1 MDTIKVKVISF
12 YTKKIETNIEIP
24 ISELK
29 TSEDGLYE
37 WDEIN
42 AVAILRAR
50 TAVYR
55 AEPDLRLQEVDEVE
69 LVSAPD
75 DFEYWG

>member
-75 DFEYWG
+75 DFEYWL

>member
-24 ISELK
+24 LSELK

-42 AVAILRAR
+42 AVAILRSR
-50 TAVYR
+50 TAVHR

-75 DFEYWG
+75 DFEYWL

>member
-29 TSEDGLYE
+29 TAEDGLYE

-50 TAVYR
+50 TAVYK

-75 DFEYWG
+75 DFEYWL

>member
-75 DFEYWG
+75 DFEYWS

>member
-50 TAVYR
+50 TEVYK